1 MGKGRQAGREPA
13 KPVTLKSLAEYLDL
27 NPATISVVL
36 NDVPGRS
43 IPEPTRERIREAAR
57 RFKYQPS
64 FVARSL
70 RNRRTQTIGI
80 LVPVLSG
87 DYQTEVMAAIGEY
100 LLENDY
106 FYFIAHHHHRADLIE
121 QYPRMLIGRGS
132 EGIIG
137 IDTQL
142 EHDLPVP
149 VVAVAGHKTIPGI
162 TNVILDHNRAAE
174 LALKHLY
181 QLGHREIAF
190 MRGQPYSSDSEA
202 RWASILKCAANLG
215 LRVNPELTIHLELD
229 ITSPELGYPPVRRL
243 LQKGRHF
250 TAIFAF
256 NDMAAIGAM
265 RAIHEAGLRIPEDVS
280 VVGFDDIQHASF
292 HTPSLTTVRQ
302 PLHNMGKLAAET
314 LLNQIHSPGAPTKPE
329 ILVKPQLMAR
339 ESTGPCREKAAH
351 RIKQKAKSPRAGV

>member
-1 MGKGRQAGREPA
+1 MRRGRGAGREPA
-13 KPVTLKSLAEYLDL
+13 QPVTLKSLAAYLDL

-80 LVPVLSG
+80 LVPVLSDG
-87 DYQTEVMAAIGEY
+87 YQTEVMTGIGDY
-100 LLENDY
+100 LLEHDY
-106 FYFIAHHHHRADLIE
+106 FYFITHHHHRADLID
-121 QYPRMLIGRGS
+121 QYPRMLIGRGA

-190 MRGQPYSSDSEA
+190 MRGQTYSSDSES
-202 RWASILKCAANLG
+202 RWASILKSAANLG
-215 LRVNPELTIHLELD
+215 LRVNPELTIRLELD
-229 ITSPELGYPPVRRL
+229 ITSPELGYPPVRKL
-243 LQKGRHF
+243 LQKNRHF
-250 TAIFAF
+250 TAVFGF

-265 RAIHEAGLRIPEDVS
+265 RAIHEAGLRVPQDIS
-280 VVGFDDIQHASF
+280 VIGFDDIEHASF

-314 LLNQIHSPGAPTKPE
+314 LLSQIHSPKTTTRPE
-329 ILVKPQLMAR
+329 ILVKPQLMVR
-339 ESTGPCREKAAH
+339 ESTGPCRNKVA
-351 RIKQKAKSPRAGV
+351 RKPKQKPKSKRSGA

>member
-1 MGKGRQAGREPA
+1 M
-13 KPVTLKSLAEYLDL
+13 AEYLDL

-80 LVPVLSG
+80 LVPVLSDG
-87 DYQTEVMAAIGEY
+87 YQTEVMAGIGDY

-142 EHDLPVP
+142 EHHLPVP
-149 VVAVAGHKTIPGI
+149 VVAVAGHKAIPGI

-229 ITSPELGYPPVRRL
+229 ITSPELGYPPVRKL

-250 TAIFAF
+250 TAIFGF

-280 VVGFDDIQHASF
+280 VIGFDDIEHASF

-302 PLHNMGKLAAET
+302 PLHKMGRLAAET
-314 LLNQIHSPGAPTKPE
+314 LLNQIHSPGVATKPE

-339 ESTGPCREKAAH
+339 ESTGPCSEKAGR
-351 RIKQKAKSPRAGV
+351 RIQSKAKSPRAGV

>member
-1 MGKGRQAGREPA
+1 MGKGRQVGREPS

-80 LVPVLSG
+80 LVPVLSDG
-87 DYQTEVMAAIGEY
+87 YHAEVMTGIGDY
-100 LLENDY
+100 LLEHDY

-121 QYPRMLIGRGS
+121 QYPRMFIGRGA

-137 IDTQL
+137 IDTKL

-181 QLGHREIAF
+181 QLGHRDIAF
-190 MRGQPYSSDSEA
+190 MRGQTYSSDSEA

-229 ITSPELGYPPVRRL
+229 ITSPELGYPPVRKL

-250 TAIFAF
+250 TAIFGF

-265 RAIHEAGLRIPEDVS
+265 RAIHEAGLRVPEDVS
-280 VVGFDDIQHASF
+280 VVGFDDIEHASF

-314 LLNQIHSPGAPTKPE
+314 LLNQIQNPNAPTNPE

-339 ESTGPCREKAAH
+339 ESTRACRGRTVH
-351 RIKQKAKSPRAGV
+351 RAKPKAK